1 MMLMLMM
8 AMFSYIILNF
18 SLQAN
23 RINTT

>member
-8 AMFSYIILNF
+8 AFSYIILNF